1 MSVASILTFSHKTSV
16 RIVTQKCTF
25 SRWLP
30 TCNTCTN
37 NITCTQCLSNLYF
50 YENSICVEEC
60 PDANYD
66 IIDENGNKLVH
77 QEQIIMSQ
85 EQAISSG
92 LLEIEELKKVSSQ
105 VSVVT
110 NSIIDTIIVSLVD
123 TVVQEINGNSYL
135 KLPQQYVFADEYLN
149 FKAEINK
156 VGLSIDNIT
165 IFNETT
171 ITIGKERQGLFRPL
185 KPVVKIKNT
194 NTYMNTL
201 EVRNIVIENKPDL
214 LHDKRAWGVVGI
226 LIGLAL
232 N

>member
-1 MSVASILTFSHKTSV
+1 MFAKN
-16 RIVTQKCTF
+16 K
-25 SRWLP
+25 
-30 TCNTCTN
+30 
-37 NITCTQCLSNLYF
+37 NIMIIALLVIIMLLSF
-50 YENSICVEEC
+50 FVVGENRKFHNFQNQIAKFDLKEQAYLET
-60 PDANYD
+60 
-66 IIDENGNKLVH
+66 IDENGNKLVH

-110 NSIIDTIIVSLVD
+110 NTIIDTIIVSHVD

-149 FKAEINK
+149 SKAEINK

-201 EVRNIVIENKPDL
+201 EVRNIVIINLIYSTINVLGEL
-214 LHDKRAWGVVGI
+214 LEYS
-226 LIGLAL
+226 
-232 N
+232 

>member
-1 MSVASILTFSHKTSV
+1 MIIVLILFLALLSFYVIGGNRDIKNYQSQIAKFSLKEQAYLEQIDNEGN
-16 RIVTQKCTF
+16 R
-25 SRWLP
+25 L
-30 TCNTCTN
+30 
-37 NITCTQCLSNLYF
+37 
-50 YENSICVEEC
+50 VE
-60 PDANYD
+60 
-66 IIDENGNKLVH
+66 
-77 QEQIIMSQ
+77 QEQIIMTQ

-92 LLEIEELKKVSSQ
+92 LLEIEKLKEVSSQ

-110 NSIIDTIIVSLVD
+110 NTIIDTIIVSHVD

-135 KLPQQYVFADEYLN
+135 KLPQQYTFADEYLN

-171 ITIGKERQGLFRPL
+171 ITIGKERQGLFKPL

-194 NTYMNTL
+194 NTYMNTMD
-201 EVRNIVIENKPDL
+201 VQNVVIENKTDL

-226 LIGLAL
+226 LIGIAL

>member
-1 MSVASILTFSHKTSV
+1 MIIALLVIIML
-16 RIVTQKCTF
+16 
-25 SRWLP
+25 
-30 TCNTCTN
+30 
-37 NITCTQCLSNLYF
+37 LSF
-50 YENSICVEEC
+50 FVVGENRKFHNFQNQIAKFDLKEQAYLET
-60 PDANYD
+60 
-66 IIDENGNKLVH
+66 IDENGNKLVH

-110 NSIIDTIIVSLVD
+110 NTIIDTIIVSHVD

>member
-1 MSVASILTFSHKTSV
+1 MFAKN
-16 RIVTQKCTF
+16 K
-25 SRWLP
+25 
-30 TCNTCTN
+30 
-37 NITCTQCLSNLYF
+37 NIMIIALLVIIMLLSF
-50 YENSICVEEC
+50 FVVGENRKFHNFQNQIAKFDLKEQAYLET
-60 PDANYD
+60 
-66 IIDENGNKLVH
+66 IDENGNKLVH

-110 NSIIDTIIVSLVD
+110 NTIIDTIIVSHVD

>member
-1 MSVASILTFSHKTSV
+1 MYSKSKNIMIVVLLILLATLSLYVIGGNIELQNYQNQIAKFSLKEQAYLEQIDDKGN
-16 RIVTQKCTF
+16 R
-25 SRWLP
+25 L
-30 TCNTCTN
+30 
-37 NITCTQCLSNLYF
+37 
-50 YENSICVEEC
+50 VE
-60 PDANYD
+60 
-66 IIDENGNKLVH
+66 

-85 EQAISSG
+85 DQAISSG
-92 LLEIEELKKVSSQ
+92 LLEIDELKEINSQ
-105 VSVVT
+105 VSVIT
-110 NSIIDTIIVSLVD
+110 NTIIDTIIVSHVD

-135 KLPQQYVFADEYLN
+135 KLPQQYTFADEYLN

-171 ITIGKERQGLFRPL
+171 VTIGKERQGFFKPL

-194 NTYMNTL
+194 NTYMNTIN
-201 EVRNIVIENKPDL
+201 VQNVVIENKPDL
-214 LHDKRAWGVVGI
+214 IHDKRAWGLVGI